1 MTEQEKEYRLMRLV
15 NAVKEKNETTRGCL
29 TTAQLGRTL
38 GMTAPDV
45 YRELCRLGVLYY
57 ANRKYLLTK
66 EYDFRGLMMYR
77 NFVYFSKEGE
87 RKLKLYP
94 VWTKK
99 GVVEMRD
106 LITKDRR

>member
-1 MTEQEKEYRLMRLV
+1 MTEEEKEYRLMCLV

-38 GMTAPDV
+38 GMTAPEV
-45 YRELCRLGVLYY
+45 YKELCRQGVLYY
-57 ANRKYLLTK
+57 ANRKYLLTSAYNFK
-66 EYDFRGLMMYR
+66 GLMMYR

-94 VWTKK
+94 VWTPK
-99 GVVEMRD
+99 GVIAMRE
-106 LITKDRR
+106 LIIKSRR

>member
-1 MTEQEKEYRLMRLV
+1 MTEHEKEYRLMRLV

-29 TTAQLGRTL
+29 TTAELGRPL
-38 GMTAPDV
+38 GMTASEV
-45 YRELCRLGVLYY
+45 YKALCRLGVLYY

-66 EYDFRGLMMYR
+66 ESEFGGLMMYR

-99 GVVEMRD
+99 GVKTMRD
-106 LITKDRR
+106 LITKDRI

>member
-29 TTAQLGRTL
+29 TTTELGRPL
-38 GMTAPDV
+38 GMTASEV
-45 YRELCRLGVLYY
+45 YKVLCRLGVLYY
-57 ANRKYLLTK
+57 ANRKYLLTNAY
-66 EYDFRGLMMYR
+66 EFRGLMMYR

-99 GVVEMRD
+99 GVKTMRD
-106 LITKDRR
+106 LITKDRI